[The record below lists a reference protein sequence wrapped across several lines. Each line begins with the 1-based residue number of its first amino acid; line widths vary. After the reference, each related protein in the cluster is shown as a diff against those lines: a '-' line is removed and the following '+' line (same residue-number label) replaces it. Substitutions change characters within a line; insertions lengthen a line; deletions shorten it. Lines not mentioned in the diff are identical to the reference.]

1 MAQMNIKQVRGASQG
16 SILFLGTN
24 SVVSEDI
31 NKLSWDE
38 SNNVFNLVGNLK
50 INDGNQ
56 VSGYV
61 LTTDATG
68 LATWSQSLAPTQ
80 SLVEIPI
87 SGTQNGNNR
96 DFTLAYQ
103 LLYPQH
109 LLFLNGQLLQSSID
123 YTISGTAISIDVDRP
138 APSDTDYLRIFGA
151 ATGIGGSIQEINGL
165 TSLIQSFTT
174 STDGNLIFD
183 VYSTIDTHNFNVQ
196 LNDVIS
202 GNKTFSNDVYVNGN
216 LEVGTNSY
224 FSGDLLPNVDDV
236 YSLGSPTY
244 QWKKLYVG
252 SQSLYIGGVT
262 ISSTGEAISIN
273 QINLG
278 TENNSVLLSASGSN
292 IYLNENILVSAT
304 DAKTLVVAKDGGEY
318 TSIKTAVESITD
330 ASATNVYTVKV
341 RSGIYYE
348 EPFTIPSYVAI
359 KGDTSISTIIEATFS
374 SQTLITLS
382 DQSAVFDVQ
391 IQGCTDTGVAAVV
404 YSSPTTPQTNAIA
417 YVENVRFGEN
427 YTHAKVVGTGSGNCI
442 MQCSNIKYGGYP
454 FTVGF
459 QATNSGSGVGRMQLR
474 NVTSTN
480 GGITTTSGLIFAK
493 ADAAGCGFIVNGCLL
508 TKSVGSPVGIG
519 FQVEN
524 GGFLRLTGVNFQRW
538 SKAIYAPDDLGTPS
552 IDAIALNFENNTID
566 VQIDNTKTIGKI
578 QGVDNYSKTLIS
590 STSSLYVVNKDQ
602 RIITVSKKGGDFS
615 SISAAV
621 NSITDSSDINRYT
634 VEVGPGVFTENLID
648 LSSKPYVS
656 IVGSNIQT
664 TQIFASGSNHH
675 LIKMGVFNE
684 VSFLSLNEV
693 GIGYSAIL
701 AEDSGD
707 FSQLH
712 KVSFYNC
719 DTGIKINTTSQETI
733 FYGEYVDFN
742 GTYSKAVDIQSTN
755 GNRAFA
761 NIENFYCFPGVTG
774 SYATYVTGTSS
785 ELNVSVATFEG
796 LGDDYAFYLE
806 NGGKLNVTS
815 ADVIGFETGLWV
827 PNVGTASF
835 FDFGNVTFADDV
847 VTTINIQQP
856 NTRGFFQGSLY
867 DHTTIQSNSQD
878 IYWQFLDRIDGE
890 LNITRKLSITY
901 GDLTTTDASTLLFE
915 TAPMGVISGGVISE
929 LIGTTISVSSGYGYL
944 EVTTG
949 EVHKRIDWN
958 TSTLFLPSS
967 SSEYIFINENSIL
980 THDTTLP
987 NSDNNII
994 LGRVATFNGS
1004 IVFIDNTRF
1013 DTKHAA
1019 NKLNLF
1025 NRKAL
1030 GSVYE
1035 SGSLVIEGTP
1045 NFSLNV
1051 TGGSYWYGDRNFQP
1065 SGGTSITFYQVY
1077 RDGLGS
1083 WVISGTNSVT
1093 SKYDNNSGSLITMSA
1108 SYFTKHTLYVVG
1120 QGVDEK
1126 YLLLIGQSQYLNLVD
1141 AEDAPLPTPPTYFED
1156 GVTSISSIY
1165 VQQGATGIL
1174 QVEDIR
1180 PVIGFKSSGVNAS
1193 ADHGNLLGL
1202 SDDDH
1207 PQYLL
1212 VGGSRSMVGNL
1223 QMGSNSITGVLQV
1236 NGVTVE
1242 NHASRHLP
1250 NGSDPLA
1257 TGVPS
1262 NVGISNQEGVQ
1273 NAFARQDHIHALGA
1287 DVVSDSNILA
1297 HTSSKITI
1305 VNKSQLNSTIVY
1317 TDQSNTFGSFSNVFR
1332 SSNLSLAN
1340 PTNTSNYTFVGSAIT
1355 SNRNAILPLLTGND
1369 TFVFEN
1375 HTQTLTNKTLTSPV
1389 ITNSTMS
1396 NTFVSGVATFSSGV
1410 FMDNLPTD
1418 VQSKKLSLNSSN
1430 EIIEINPYQKV
1441 DLFMNNNTSATITAT
1456 NSWLRVTGNADI
1468 SALTSNSFTYSND
1481 PVVLISATGDG
1492 GFENTITTG
1501 TQGFADNGWILVN
1514 GSETNRW
1521 FVSATG
1527 ASGSGFGAYI
1537 SSNGGTTNIYNTGVS
1552 SAAYFYRDI
1561 NFPPFTSNI
1570 NINLSVR
1577 VTGEGNFDRLRV
1589 YLLPTS
1595 FTPVAGADYTNQ
1607 IAQYSLL
1614 TGYQNQTISTSIS
1627 PSSATQS
1634 RRLVIGWRNDGSAG
1648 VNPPAS
1654 VDRISVSIPPPIVLN
1669 YTGNLATFKSIW
1681 TGSFQSTSAIS
1692 SVGLQIS
1699 KNDVTSNNLSESSF
1713 NLAVNTKTSFSIQN
1727 TFTMSGGDTI
1737 NPLLNN
1743 KVSNASVLVNDMVFN
1758 LIQID

>member
-1 MAQMNIKQVRGASQG
+1 MAQTRIKQVRGASQG

-24 SVVSEDI
+24 SVVSEDV
-31 NKLSWDE
+31 NKLSWNQSTDLLE
-38 SNNVFNLVGNLK
+38 IVGNIK
-50 INDGNQ
+50 INNGAQ
-56 VSGYV
+56 QPGYV
-61 LTTDATG
+61 LTTDSSG
-68 LATWSQSLAPTQ
+68 LATWSQSIAPTQ
-80 SLVEIPI
+80 SIVEIPI
-87 SGTQNGNNR
+87 TGTQNGINK
-96 DFTLAYQ
+96 DFVLAYE
-103 LLYPQH
+103 LLYPSH
-109 LLFLNGQLLQSSID
+109 LFFINGQLLQSSVD
-123 YTISGTAISIDVDRP
+123 YSISGTAISIDIDRP
-138 APSDTDYLRIFGA
+138 APTTTDSLRIFGA
-151 ATGIGGSIQEINGL
+151 ATGLNSGLQDLNGL
-165 TSLIQSFTT
+165 TTLIQSFTT
-174 STDGNLIFD
+174 STDGNLVFNIS
-183 VYSTIDTHNFNVQ
+183 STVDTHDFNIQ
-196 LNDVIS
+196 LSNVLS
-202 GNKTFSNDVYVNGN
+202 GNKTFSNDVYVNGS
-216 LEVGTNSY
+216 LEVGTNSF
-224 FSGDLLPNVDDV
+224 FSGNLIPNVDGI
-236 YSLGSPTY
+236 YTLGSATN
-244 QWKKLYVG
+244 QWESLYVA
-252 SQSLYIGGVT
+252 SQSIYVGGVT
-262 ISSTGEAISIN
+262 ISSDNDSIAIN
-273 QINLG
+273 RINLG
-278 TENNSVLLSASGSN
+278 TEGNPVILSSSGSN
-292 IYLNENILVSAT
+292 IFINDNIFVSST
-304 DAKTLVVAKDGGEY
+304 DAKTLVVSKDSGEFS
-318 TSIKTAVESITD
+318 SIKQAVESITD
-330 ASATNVYTVKV
+330 SSATNVYTVKV
-341 RSGIYYE
+341 SSGVYYE
-348 EPFTIPSYVAI
+348 EPFTIPSYVAV
-359 KGDTSISTIIEATFS
+359 KGDSSISTIIQATYS
-374 SQTLITLS
+374 NQTLISLS
-382 DQSAVFDVQ
+382 DQSAIYDVQ
-391 IQGCTDTGVAAVV
+391 IQGCTGTGVAAVV
-404 YSSPTTPQTNAIA
+404 YSSPTTPQTNAIS

-427 YTHAKVVGTGSGNCI
+427 YTHAKVIGTGSGNCI
-442 MQCSNIKYGGYP
+442 MQCSNVKYGGYP

-459 QATNSGSGVGRMQLR
+459 QATNAGSGIGRMQLR

-480 GGITTTSGLIFAK
+480 GGVTTTSGLIFAK
-493 ADAAGCGFIVNGCLL
+493 ADATGCGFIVNGCLL
-508 TKSVGSPVGIG
+508 TKAVGLPAGVG

-538 SKAIYAPDDLGTPS
+538 SKAIYAPNDLGTPS

-566 VQIDNTKTIGKI
+566 VQIDNTKTTGKI

-590 STSSLYVVNKDQ
+590 DTASLYVVNKDQ
-602 RIITVSKKGGDFS
+602 RIITVAKKGGDFS
-615 SISAAV
+615 SISDAV

-664 TQIFASGSNHH
+664 TQIFASASNQH
-675 LIKMGVFNE
+675 LIKMGIFNE
-684 VSFLSLNEV
+684 VSFLSLNNV
-693 GIGYSAIL
+693 GVGYSAIL

-719 DTGIKINTTSQETI
+719 DTGIKINTTSQETV

-742 GTYSKAVDIQSTN
+742 GTYSTAVGVQSTN
-755 GNRAFA
+755 GQRAFA
-761 NIENFYCFPGVTG
+761 NIENFYCFPGNTG

-796 LGDDYAFYLE
+796 VGDDYAFYLE
-806 NGGKLNVTS
+806 NGGKLNVS
-815 ADVIGFETGLWV
+815 SVDVVGFGTGLWV

-856 NTRGFFQGSLY
+856 NTRGFFQGSLF

-929 LIGTTISVSSGYGYL
+929 VIGTTVSVSSGYGYL

-1035 SGSLVIEGTP
+1035 SGSLVSQGTP
-1045 NFSLNV
+1045 DFSLNV
-1051 TGGSYWYGDRNFQP
+1051 TSGSYWYGDRNFQP

-1126 YLLLIGQSQYLNLVD
+1126 YLLLIGQNQYLNLVD

-1242 NHASRHLP
+1242 THASRHLP
-1250 NGSDPLA
+1250 NGSDALA

-1262 NVGISNQEGVQ
+1262 NVGTSNQEGIQ
-1273 NAFARQDHIHALGA
+1273 NAFARQDHIHALGT
-1287 DVVSDSNILA
+1287 DVVSNSNILS

-1332 SSNLSLAN
+1332 SSNLSLTN
-1340 PTNTSNYTFVGSAIT
+1340 PTNTSNYTFVGSEIT

-1389 ITNSTMS
+1389 ITNPTIS
-1396 NTFVSGVATFSSGV
+1396 NPFVTGVSTFSRV
-1410 FMDNLPTD
+1410 FMNDLPTG
-1418 VQSKKLSLNSSN
+1418 VQSQKLSINSSN
-1430 EIIEINPYQKV
+1430 EVIKISPYQKV

-1456 NSWLRVTGNADI
+1456 NSWLRVTGNAGI
-1468 SALTSNSFTYSND
+1468 SDLTSNSFTYSNE

-1527 ASGSGFGAYI
+1527 ASGSGFGAYV
-1537 SSNGGTTNIYNTGVS
+1537 SSNGGASNIYNSGVS

-1561 NFPPFTSNI
+1561 DFPPFTSTIII
-1570 NINLSVR
+1570 NFAVR

-1589 YLLPTS
+1589 YLLSTG
-1595 FTPVAGADYTNQ
+1595 FTPLAGTDYTNQ
-1607 IAQYSLL
+1607 LGQYSAL
-1614 TGYQNQTISTSIS
+1614 TGYQNQTITTSIS
-1627 PSSATQS
+1627 PSSVTQS
-1634 RRLVIGWRNDGSAG
+1634 RRLIFGWRNDGSAG
-1648 VNPPAS
+1648 SNPPAS
-1654 VDRISVSIPPPIVLN
+1654 VDKISVTATTPIALT
-1669 YTGNLATFKSIW
+1669 YTGDLSTFKTLW

-1692 SVGLQIS
+1692 NVGLMIS
-1699 KNDVTSNNLSESSF
+1699 KNDVSSNNLSESSF
-1713 NLAVNTKTSFSIQN
+1713 NLAVSTKTSFSIQN
-1727 TFTMSGGDTI
+1727 TFTMSNGDVIVPLI
-1737 NPLLNN
+1737 NNR
-1743 KVSNASVLVNDMVFN
+1743 VSNTSVLVNDMVFN